1 MCFTVSVKTEK
12 IEKIGKVYGEIFRSE
27 LEINFQDTAAYT
39 PYYFVSGFSF
49 PKLPVIIQD
58 EIALF
63 NWGLIPDWIHDNEKA
78 MQHRNNT
85 LNAVSETIFEKASFK
100 ASILD
105 KRCIIPVTGFF
116 EWKTVGKEKIPYFIQ
131 PSDSEFFSLA
141 GVYNIWH
148 DKQSNKQIK
157 TFSILT
163 TPANA
168 LMSVIHNTKKR
179 MPLII
184 KHGQEPQW
192 VKPNASAAS
201 IQSMFQPYDDRQMEA
216 YTISMLANSS
226 RNNRNVPE
234 IIEPEVHESE
244 SQLLLF

>member
-1 MCFTVSVKTEK
+1 
-12 IEKIGKVYGEIFRSE
+12 
-27 LEINFQDTAAYT
+27 AYT

-105 KRCIIPVTGFF
+105 KRSIILVTGFF
-116 EWKTVGKEKIPYFIQ
+116 ESKTVRKEKIRYFIQ
-131 PSDSEFFSLA
+131 SSDSEFFSLA

-148 DKQSNKQIK
+148 DKQSHQHIQ
-157 TFSILT
+157 TFSLLT
-163 TPANA
+163 TPSNA
-168 LMSVIHNTKKR
+168 LMSEIHNSKKR

-184 KHGQEPQW
+184 KHG
-192 VKPNASAAS
+192 
-201 IQSMFQPYDDRQMEA
+201 
-216 YTISMLANSS
+216 
-226 RNNRNVPE
+226 
-234 IIEPEVHESE
+234 
-244 SQLLLF
+244 